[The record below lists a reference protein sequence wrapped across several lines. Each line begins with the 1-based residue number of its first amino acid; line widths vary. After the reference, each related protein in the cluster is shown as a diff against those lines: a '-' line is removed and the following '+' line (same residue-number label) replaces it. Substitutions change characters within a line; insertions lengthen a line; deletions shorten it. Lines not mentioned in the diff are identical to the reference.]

1 MNKWKES
8 ISKFKKE
15 DITNESSNV
24 PKLQDVINTAI
35 SNFEI
40 ERYHHILSELKMLDE
55 IVNGYN
61 FLRERG
67 EIYNETQYK
76 QIIQKIEQLEEE
88 KKMICA
94 SYNKAQEEK

>member
-1 MNKWKES
+1 
-8 ISKFKKE
+8 
-15 DITNESSNV
+15 
-24 PKLQDVINTAI
+24 
-35 SNFEI
+35 
-40 ERYHHILSELKMLDE
+40 MLDE